1 MRPRPTSI
9 AVAAVL
15 AISLSARAAEPGQA
29 SPVSAPSKNRYLQG
43 LGRTPEE
50 EKQLEEISRALESY
64 EQDAKEFRRDVQVL
78 VEKRYDEKRNGLG
91 ESYEK
96 AIRDLEIVERQ
107 ERLDA
112 IAQFENFLKRYPN
125 DRKYTPDAMFRL
137 AELYYER
144 SSDDQVIAMR
154 AYEDQ
159 LKQLPEKSQ
168 PPPEPN
174 VNYSKSIALYR
185 QLLSAFPK
193 YRLNDGSLYLLG

>member
-15 AISLSARAAEPGQA
+15 AISLAPSTPLRASAWGAEPGQA
-29 SPVSAPSKNRYLQG
+29 SPVSAPSKNRYLRG

-96 AIRDLEIVERQ
+96 AIRDLEILERQ

-112 IAQFENFLKRYPN
+112 IAQFESFLKRYAN
-125 DRKYTPDAMFRL
+125 DPQYTAHAMFRL
-137 AELYYER
+137 PEL
-144 SSDDQVIAMR
+144 
-154 AYEDQ
+154 
-159 LKQLPEKSQ
+159 
-168 PPPEPN
+168 
-174 VNYSKSIALYR
+174 
-185 QLLSAFPK
+185 
-193 YRLNDGSLYLLG
+193 